1 MTLIRRS
8 ENYPTWSNLIS
19 DIFNNERNDL
29 TLTNYSLTNTTLPSI
44 NIMETENGF
53 ELEMAAP
60 GLEKKDFKIE
70 VDKGILS
77 ISSERKTEKEDV
89 DSNRYTRREFSYQS
103 FFRSFALP
111 TSVDSDRIGAKYEN
125 GILKVIIPKREEAKP
140 KPVKMIDIE

>member
-29 TLTNYSLTNTTLPSI
+29 ALTNYSQTNTTLPSI

-77 ISSERKTEKEDV
+77 ISSERKAEKEDV
-89 DSNRYTRREFSYQS
+89 DSDRYTRREFSYQS
-103 FFRSFALP
+103 FFRSFSLP